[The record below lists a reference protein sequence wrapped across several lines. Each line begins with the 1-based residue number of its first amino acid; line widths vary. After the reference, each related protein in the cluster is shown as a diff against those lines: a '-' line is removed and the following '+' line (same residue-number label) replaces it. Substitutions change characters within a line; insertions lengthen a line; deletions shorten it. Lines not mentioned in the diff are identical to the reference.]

1 MESHTGAAGAWD
13 SKQKKQETGEDAG
26 RDWVVAS
33 VVPGDSEGQ
42 PEEDKHKA
50 RGRSVCVSVC
60 VCVGGDLD
68 F

>member
-1 MESHTGAAGAWD
+1 MESHTGAAGALD

-42 PEEDKHKA
+42 PEGDKHKA
-50 RGRSVCVSVC
+50 RGRS
-60 VCVGGDLD
+60 GGGGTWI
-68 F
+68 FNHFASK